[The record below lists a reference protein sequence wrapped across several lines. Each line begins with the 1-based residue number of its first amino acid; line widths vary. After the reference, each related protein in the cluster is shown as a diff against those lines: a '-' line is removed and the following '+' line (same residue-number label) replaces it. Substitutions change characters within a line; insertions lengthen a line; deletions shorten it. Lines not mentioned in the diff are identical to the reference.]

1 MSRPPFRILY
11 VLNSADIY
19 GASRCLARVCAA
31 LDRTRFTPVV
41 ALPEDGPLVALL
53 KKAGVEEIVHSKMS
67 VITRRVFKSWRLLPF
82 LLSIPIGAWQLR
94 SIIRKH
100 RIDIV
105 HTNVGVIP
113 SAPLGAWLAR
123 VPHVWHI
130 RDWYG
135 EFRGLWKW
143 YRRFILVFSDAV
155 VCVSHAVA
163 NQFPKNPKVIVVH
176 DGFPLE
182 EFAVDQARLR
192 AEFRKK
198 FEIDPDRFVAGC
210 IGRIKFVR
218 KGQEF
223 LVRAVAILRAQNIDL
238 TALIVGAPSSGN
250 EDHLQRLRALA
261 IEQLGVSD
269 RVVFTGEIADARP
282 AFAALDVFVLTSA
295 QPEPFGG
302 VVMEAMGMSKPV
314 IATALGGSLDQ
325 VVEGETGFLIPPADP
340 DALAEKILILLKD
353 QTLRTRMGAAARKR
367 IETHFRLSQM
377 INKIESIYLELPGR

>member
-1 MSRPPFRILY
+1 MSRPPIRILY
-11 VLNSADIY
+11 ILNSADIY
-19 GASRCLARVCAA
+19 GASRCLARICAA
-31 LDRTRFTPVV
+31 LDRARFTPVV
-41 ALPEDGPLVALL
+41 ALSEDGPLVALL
-53 KKAGVEEIVHSKMS
+53 KKAGVEEIVHAKMG
-67 VITRRVFKSWRLLPF
+67 VITRRVFKSWRLPPF
-82 LLSIPIGAWQLR
+82 LLSIPIGALQLR
-94 SIIRKH
+94 FIIRKH

-163 NQFPKNPKVIVVH
+163 NQFPQNPKVIVVH

-218 KGQEF
+218 KGQEH
-223 LVRAVAILRAQNIDL
+223 LVRAVAILRAQNVDL

-261 IEQLGVSD
+261 NELGVAD
-269 RVVFTGEIADARP
+269 RVIFAGELPDPLP

-302 VVMEAMGMSKPV
+302 VVMEAMCMSKPV

-353 QTLRTRMGAAARKR
+353 QTLRTRMGAAARRR
-367 IETHFRLSQM
+367 IETHFTLSQM
-377 INKIESIYLELPGR
+377 IKKIEALYLELLGR

>member
-1 MSRPPFRILY
+1 MSPRPIRILY
-11 VLNSADIY
+11 ILNSADIY
-19 GASRCLARVCAA
+19 GASRCLARMCAA
-31 LDRTRFTPVV
+31 LDRARFTPVV
-41 ALPEDGPLVALL
+41 ALSEDGPLVALL
-53 KKAGVEEIVHSKMS
+53 KKAGVEEIVHAKMS

-82 LLSIPIGAWQLR
+82 LLSIPIGALQLR
-94 SIIRKH
+94 FIIRKH

-155 VCVSHAVA
+155 VCVSRAVA
-163 NQFPKNPKVIVVH
+163 NQFPQNPKVIVVH
-176 DGFPLE
+176 DCLPLE

-218 KGQEF
+218 KGQEH
-223 LVRAVAILRAQNIDL
+223 LVRAVAILRAQNVDL

-261 IEQLGVSD
+261 NELGVAD
-269 RVVFTGEIADARP
+269 RVIFAGELPDPLP

-302 VVMEAMGMSKPV
+302 VVMEAMCMSKPV

-353 QTLRTRMGAAARKR
+353 QTLRTRMGAAARRR
-367 IETHFRLSQM
+367 IETHFTLSQM
-377 INKIESIYLELPGR
+377 IKKIEALYLELLGR

>member
-1 MSRPPFRILY
+1 MSPRPIRILY

-19 GASRCLARVCAA
+19 GASRCLARMCAA
-31 LDRTRFTPVV
+31 LDRARFTPVV
-41 ALPEDGPLVALL
+41 ALSEDGPLVALL
-53 KKAGVEEIVHSKMS
+53 KKAGVEEIVHAKMS

-82 LLSIPIGAWQLR
+82 LLSIPIGALQLR
-94 SIIRKH
+94 FIIRKH

-163 NQFPKNPKVIVVH
+163 NQFPKNPKVMVVH
-176 DGFPLE
+176 DGLPLE

-218 KGQEF
+218 KGQEH
-223 LVRAVAILRAQNIDL
+223 LVRAVAILRAQNVDL

-261 IEQLGVSD
+261 NELGVAD
-269 RVVFTGEIADARP
+269 RVIFAGELPDPLP

-302 VVMEAMGMSKPV
+302 VVMEAMCMSKPV

-353 QTLRTRMGAAARKR
+353 QTLRTRMGAAARRR
-367 IETHFRLSQM
+367 IETHFTLSQM
-377 INKIESIYLELPGR
+377 IKKIEALYLKLLGR

>member
-1 MSRPPFRILY
+1 LQ
-11 VLNSADIY
+11 
-19 GASRCLARVCAA
+19 
-31 LDRTRFTPVV
+31 
-41 ALPEDGPLVALL
+41 
-53 KKAGVEEIVHSKMS
+53 
-67 VITRRVFKSWRLLPF
+67 
-82 LLSIPIGAWQLR
+82 LSF
-94 SIIRKH
+94 IIRKH
-100 RIDIV
+100 RIDLV

-143 YRRFILVFSDAV
+143 YRRFILTFSDAV

-163 NQFPKNPKVIVVH
+163 NQFPKNPKVIVVP

-182 EFAVDQARLR
+182 EFAVDQAHLR

-198 FEIDPDRFVAGC
+198 FEIDPNRFVAGC
-210 IGRIKFVR
+210 VGRIKFVR

-223 LVRAVAILRAQNIDL
+223 LVRAAAMLRQQNVDM
-238 TALIVGAPSSGN
+238 TVLIVGAPSPGS
-250 EDHLQRLRALA
+250 EDHLPRLRSLV
-261 IEQLGVSD
+261 EQVGMSD

-282 AFAALDVFVLTSA
+282 AYAALDVFVLTSA

-302 VVMEAMGMSKPV
+302 VVMEAMSMSKPV

-325 VVEGETGFLIPPADP
+325 VVESETGFLIPPADP

-353 QTLRTRMGAAARKR
+353 QALRMRMGAAARKR
-367 IETHFRLSQM
+367 IETHFTLSQM
-377 INKIESIYLELPGR
+377 IKKIEALYLELAGR

>member
-1 MSRPPFRILY
+1 VSSPPLRILY

-19 GASRCLARVCAA
+19 GASRCLARICAA

-41 ALPEDGPLVALL
+41 ALSEDGPLVALL
-53 KKAGVEEIVHSKMS
+53 KKAGVEEIVHAKMS
-67 VITRRVFKSWRLLPF
+67 VITRRVFKSWRLIPF
-82 LLSIPIGAWQLR
+82 LLSIPIGALQL
-94 SIIRKH
+94 SFIIRKH
-100 RIDIV
+100 RIDLV

-143 YRRFILVFSDAV
+143 YRRFILTFSDAV

-163 NQFPKNPKVIVVH
+163 GQFPKDPKVIVVH

-182 EFAVDQARLR
+182 EFAVDQAHLR

-198 FEIDPDRFVAGC
+198 FEIDPNRFVAGC

-223 LVRAVAILRAQNIDL
+223 LVRAAAMLRQQNVDM
-238 TALIVGAPSSGN
+238 TVVIVGAPSPGS
-250 EDHLQRLRALA
+250 EDHLPRLRSLVKQV
-261 IEQLGVSD
+261 EMSD

-282 AFAALDVFVLTSA
+282 AYAALDVFVLTSA

-302 VVMEAMGMSKPV
+302 VVMEAMCMSKPV

-353 QTLRTRMGAAARKR
+353 QTLRMRMGAAARKR
-367 IETHFRLSQM
+367 IETHFTLSQM
-377 INKIESIYLELPGR
+377 IKKIETIYLELPGR